1 MSKLFELYV
10 YRELRRLYPIPGEV
24 HYHMHLRW
32 RELDY
37 LLAPQNGTPMVID
50 AKYKPR
56 YHYSEPDIDDIRQV
70 SAYARMEGVYK
81 KLNLPE
87 DRIIDCL
94 IVYANQECLPAIP
107 DKFDA
112 IDMAKVNGYAKFR
125 KIGISL
131 PVRK

>member
-1 MSKLFELYV
+1 
-10 YRELRRLYPIPGEV
+10 
-24 HYHMHLRW
+24 
-32 RELDY
+32 
-37 LLAPQNGTPMVID
+37 MVID

-81 KLNLPE
+81 KLKLPE